1 VSRLLQW
8 VRYGTVSAVATA
20 TSLTVL
26 GVLVS
31 TTAVPAG
38 VANVIATAVGT
49 FPSFEL
55 NRRWVWRRTGRR
67 SMRGELVPF
76 WILSF
81 TGLALSTLSV
91 SIAAAWAGH
100 AGLTGATRTVVIEA
114 ANVAA
119 WGSLW
124 VAQFVILDR
133 YLFRRPATSTATTT
147 TTSASACVAVSSHP
161 PSSDSSDEAA

>member
-1 VSRLLQW
+1 MNLYLHLPVHRVRQLL
-8 VRYGTVSAVATA
+8 RYGTVSLIATV

-31 TTAVPAG
+31 TTTIPAG

-67 SMRGELVPF
+67 SMKAELVPF
-76 WILSF
+76 WVLSF
-81 TGLALSTLSV
+81 TGLALSTLTV
-91 SIAAAWAGH
+91 SLTAAWADS
-100 AGLTGATRTVVIEA
+100 AGLDGVARTAAIEL
-114 ANVAA
+114 ANIAA

-124 VAQFVILDR
+124 IAQFVILDR
-133 YLFRRPATSTATTT
+133 FLFRSPTTPAHAPVATTT
-147 TTSASACVAVSSHP
+147 L
-161 PSSDSSDEAA
+161 DEEAA

>member
-1 VSRLLQW
+1 MNRLGQW
-8 VRYGTVSAVATA
+8 VRYGAVSAIATA

-31 TTAVPAG
+31 MTTMPAG

-67 SMRGELVPF
+67 SLRAELVPF
-76 WILSF
+76 WVLSF
-81 TGLALSTLSV
+81 TGLVLSTLTV
-91 SIAAAWAGH
+91 SLAATWAAS
-100 AGLTGATRTVVIEA
+100 AGLAGSARTLVIEA

-133 YLFRRPATSTATTT
+133 YLFRRPSPAIPVALTVATP
-147 TTSASACVAVSSHP
+147 P
-161 PSSDSSDEAA
+161 PSTDKAA

>member
-1 VSRLLQW
+1 MSPSVGRVRQW
-8 VRYGTVSAVATA
+8 LRYGTVSLIATT

-31 TTAVPAG
+31 TTAIPAG

-67 SMRGELVPF
+67 SMRAELVPF
-76 WILSF
+76 WVLSF
-81 TGLALSTLSV
+81 TGLALSTLTVSV
-91 SIAAAWAGH
+91 AAAWADS
-100 AGLTGATRTVVIEA
+100 AGLHGFARTAAIEV

-133 YLFRRPATSTATTT
+133 FLFHTKATATPTTVATSLT
-147 TTSASACVAVSSHP
+147 
-161 PSSDSSDEAA
+161 DEAAR

>member
-1 VSRLLQW
+1 VNRVRQW
-8 VRYGTVSAVATA
+8 LRYGTVSLIATA

-31 TTAVPAG
+31 TTTVPAG
-38 VANVIATAVGT
+38 LANVIATAAGAV
-49 FPSFEL
+49 PSFEL

-67 SMRGELVPF
+67 SVRGELVPF
-76 WILSF
+76 WLLSL
-81 TGLALSTLSV
+81 TGLALSTLTV
-91 SIAAAWAGH
+91 SLTAAWASA
-100 AGLTGATRTVVIEA
+100 AGLHGAARTAAIEL

-133 YLFRRPATSTATTT
+133 ILFRSSVTPAPVPVTRPLTDRSQPTK
-147 TTSASACVAVSSHP
+147 
-161 PSSDSSDEAA
+161 AA

>member
-1 VSRLLQW
+1 VRLHTNWPMHRVRQW
-8 VRYGTVSAVATA
+8 LRYGTVSLIATA

-31 TTAVPAG
+31 ATGIAPG

-55 NRRWVWRRTGRR
+55 NRRWVWCRTGRR
-67 SMRGELVPF
+67 SMKAELVPF

-81 TGLALSTLSV
+81 TGLALSTLTV
-91 SIAAAWAGH
+91 TLAAAWADS
-100 AGLTGATRTVVIEA
+100 AGLEGFARTAAIEI

-133 YLFRRPATSTATTT
+133 FLFRSQTTPAPAP
-147 TTSASACVAVSSHP
+147 VAANFT
-161 PSSDSSDEAA
+161 DEAAR